1 VKTLAIIT
9 GGKSPEHD
17 VAIISS
23 RNIFKAVDTTQYEI
37 KVVGISK
44 SGQWYLL
51 PDQTLFE
58 EGIKIGCIAK
68 KYEMSR
74 ATLSKLIKKHNLKQS

>member
-37 KVVGISK
+37 KVVGISN
-44 SGQWYLL
+44 
-51 PDQTLFE
+51 
-58 EGIKIGCIAK
+58 
-68 KYEMSR
+68 SR
-74 ATLSKLIKKHNLKQS
+74 RICHYVFYRLMTIPFDCKMV